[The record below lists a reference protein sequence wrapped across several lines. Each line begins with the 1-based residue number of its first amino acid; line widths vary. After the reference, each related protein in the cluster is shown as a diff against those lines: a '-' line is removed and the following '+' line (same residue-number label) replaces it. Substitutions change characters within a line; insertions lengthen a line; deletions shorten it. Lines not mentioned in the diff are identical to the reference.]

1 MSATAT
7 PTTKATTMTAHR
19 AELNGLRSPFIELA
33 GDRWIHLPRPKLLRL
48 RRVLRLTEQPLI
60 WPQSMQAGPYTHI
73 HTHTH
78 IGTQSGCLLTHLCAN
93 YGSAATAN
101 GTGAEAEA
109 ATRHGPPPGLG
120 HKIWANHRL
129 IAPHNVGG
137 PRSRG
142 HCGCHGSPS
151 LSMIC
156 LLVFFLLCNMQQ
168 INAQIVT

>member
-60 WPQSMQAGPYTHI
+60 WPESMQAGPHA

-78 IGTQSGCLLTHLCAN
+78 AHAHWHTVRLSI
-93 YGSAATAN
+93 SAFMSKLR
-101 GTGAEAEA
+101 ER
-109 ATRHGPPPGLG
+109 RHSKWNWG
-120 HKIWANHRL
+120 
-129 IAPHNVGG
+129 
-137 PRSRG
+137 
-142 HCGCHGSPS
+142 
-151 LSMIC
+151 
-156 LLVFFLLCNMQQ
+156 
-168 INAQIVT
+168 